1 VDSGDFTANGDVEIE
16 DPTVYKVYKR
26 RWIGVVIIM
35 LLNIVSSWRF
45 VPLAICIP
53 VLYANMQ
60 FSWIAF
66 APVADFTRDYFG
78 LSSSTPVNWLS
89 TVVLFVYCVLSP
101 VTAYVYHHHGVRLG
115 VILSLKCRTNVSLLS
130 VRFLLLLERGSSTAQ
145 QGQVHP
151 LSHLS
156 WSVKSSL
163 EPANHSY

>member
-1 VDSGDFTANGDVEIE
+1 ML
-16 DPTVYKVYKR
+16 
-26 RWIGVVIIM
+26 IM
-35 LLNIVSSWRF
+35 E
-45 VPLAICIP
+45 
-53 VLYANMQ
+53 

-115 VILSLKCRTNVSLLS
+115 VIYSLKGKTKGSLLS

-145 QGQVHP
+145 QEQIHP

-163 EPANHSY
+163 GQVNPSY